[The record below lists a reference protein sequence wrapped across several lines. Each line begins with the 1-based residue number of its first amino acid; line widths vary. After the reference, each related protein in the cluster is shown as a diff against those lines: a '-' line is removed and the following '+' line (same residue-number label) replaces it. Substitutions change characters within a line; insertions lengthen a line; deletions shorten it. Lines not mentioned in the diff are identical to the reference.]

1 MEEEPRD
8 DGTPDHADPVASF
21 TTAWCKPLHELLA
34 VRETLPFVEETRER
48 LSVLAGW
55 RDRRGAPYV
64 RVDMIAREK
73 AIEFFISGGELDVTT
88 TTVDRLAP

>member
-1 MEEEPRD
+1 M
-8 DGTPDHADPVASF
+8 
-21 TTAWCKPLHELLA
+21 HELLTA

-73 AIEFFISGGELDVTT
+73 AIGFFT
-88 TTVDRLAP
+88 